1 MAPTTS
7 LATLNKRNGSPQK
20 DGQPTGQ
27 NIALKPATLASPSFR
42 VSRSTTSRLTLP
54 PVSRPSPRPT
64 APRRQAAG
72 NRLDGAIVAGLLLL
86 GNHLLLWVLLLG
98 GALLLP
104 QVLAMRD
111 AVQILQY
118 QRSVAPV
125 LRND

>member
-1 MAPTTS
+1 M
-7 LATLNKRNGSPQK
+7 
-20 DGQPTGQ
+20 
-27 NIALKPATLASPSFR
+27 
-42 VSRSTTSRLTLP
+42 SRSTTSRLTLSP
-54 PVSRPSPRPT
+54 ISRPAPRPP

-86 GNHLLLWVLLLG
+86 SNHLLLWVLLLG
-98 GALLLP
+98 GIPLFF

-118 QRSVAPV
+118 QRSAAPVAPV

>member
-1 MAPTTS
+1 M
-7 LATLNKRNGSPQK
+7 
-20 DGQPTGQ
+20 
-27 NIALKPATLASPSFR
+27 
-42 VSRSTTSRLTLP
+42 SRSTTPRLALSQ
-54 PVSRPSPRPT
+54 VSRPVARPT
-64 APRRQAAG
+64 APRRQVAG

-98 GALLLP
+98 GIPLFF

>member
-1 MAPTTS
+1 M
-7 LATLNKRNGSPQK
+7 
-20 DGQPTGQ
+20 
-27 NIALKPATLASPSFR
+27 ASPFFR
-42 VSRSTTSRLTLP
+42 VSRLTTSRLTLP
-54 PVSRPSPRPT
+54 PVSRSSPRPT

-118 QRSVAPV
+118 RRSVAPV

>member
-1 MAPTTS
+1 M
-7 LATLNKRNGSPQK
+7 
-20 DGQPTGQ
+20 
-27 NIALKPATLASPSFR
+27 
-42 VSRSTTSRLTLP
+42 SRSTTSKLTLP
-54 PVSRPSPRPT
+54 QVSRPAPRPPAT
-64 APRRQAAG
+64 RRQAAG

-98 GALLLP
+98 GIPLFF

-111 AVQILQY
+111 DVQVLQY

>member
-1 MAPTTS
+1 M
-7 LATLNKRNGSPQK
+7 
-20 DGQPTGQ
+20 
-27 NIALKPATLASPSFR
+27 ASPSFR
-42 VSRSTTSRLTLP
+42 VSPSVTTSRPTLP

-64 APRRQAAG
+64 APRRQAAS

-98 GALLLP
+98 GIPLFF

-118 QRSVAPV
+118 QRSIAPV